1 MAGQILERVAKQP
14 NGGTGTMP
22 IIYPGG
28 VHSVYLQLPP
38 GVFDV
43 IVSWN
48 GRAQVEAF
56 HLWNTRIAEKV
67 KIMELPS
74 ETTRRER
81 RGFARVSSEIEQWVY
96 FSSSGPFE
104 EGARLSAQAIP
115 ANLTIDMEV
124 STTS

>member
-1 MAGQILERVAKQP
+1 MERVAKQP
-14 NGGTGTMP
+14 AGGTGTMP
-22 IIYPGG
+22 IIYPNG
-28 VHSVYLQLPP
+28 VHGVYLQLPP

-48 GRAQVEAF
+48 GRAQIESF
-56 HLWNTRIAEKV
+56 HLWNQKITDKV

-81 RGFARVSSEIEQWVY
+81 RGFARVSSEIDQWVY

-115 ANLTIDMEV
+115 ANLTLDIEV
-124 STTS
+124 ATS